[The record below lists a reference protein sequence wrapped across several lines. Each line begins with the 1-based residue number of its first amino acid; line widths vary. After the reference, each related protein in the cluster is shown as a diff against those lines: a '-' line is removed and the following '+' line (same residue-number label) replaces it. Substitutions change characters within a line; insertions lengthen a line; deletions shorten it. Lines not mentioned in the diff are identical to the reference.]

1 MLRITV
7 HDDREAVRLQLEG
20 HLAGPWLQAL
30 EECWRSLRARRRKP
44 AVLWVDLTSVTF
56 IDAAGKAFLARMR
69 RGGANFI
76 APGCLTRS
84 IVEELADRETGIARD
99 EDESR

>member
-30 EECWRSLRARRRKP
+30 EECWRSLRGRRRKR
-44 AVLWVDLTSVTF
+44 VLWVDLTSVTF

-76 APGCLTRS
+76 APGLLTRS
-84 IVEELADRETGIARD
+84 IVEELPDPGTGIARD

>member
-30 EECWRSLRARRRKP
+30 EQCWCSLGARRRKP
-44 AVLWVDLTSVTF
+44 VLWVDLTSVTF

-76 APGCLTRS
+76 AAGCLTRS
-84 IVEELADRETGIARD
+84 IVEELADRGTGIARD
-99 EDESR
+99 ADESR